1 MRHPVFKVS
10 SALVVAAFS
19 IAAFAQTNAP
29 AANAPASNAPASTST
44 EATPPVP
51 KPDCGKTSEYPGDL
65 GNDRQADRK
74 IKEWQK
80 EYISHLECLKKFV
93 EEQQALAVA
102 HQKARDQAANEYND
116 EVKAYN
122 DQVQKAKGG

>member
-1 MRHPVFKVS
+1 MRNRVFKAVS
-10 SALVVAAFS
+10 TLVVAAFS

-29 AANAPASNAPASTST
+29 AANAPAANAPASTT
-44 EATPPVP
+44 AEAPIP
-51 KPDCGKTSEYPGDL
+51 KPDCGKTSEYPGDI
-65 GNDRQADRK
+65 GGDRQAERK

-93 EEQQALAVA
+93 EDQQALAVA
-102 HQKARDQAANEYND
+102 HQKARDQAANEYNE

>member
-1 MRHPVFKVS
+1 MRNRVFKAV

-29 AANAPASNAPASTST
+29 ATNAPAGNAPASSAETAP
-44 EATPPVP
+44 PIP
-51 KPDCGKTSEYPGDL
+51 KPDCGKTSEYPGDI

-102 HQKARDQAANEYND
+102 HQKARDQAANEYNE

>member
-1 MRHPVFKVS
+1 MRNRVLCAS
-10 SALVVAAFS
+10 GALAAVVFS
-19 IAAFAQTNAP
+19 IAALAQTNAP
-29 AANAPASNAPASTST
+29 AANAPASNAPASTSS
-44 EATPPVP
+44 EAAPPIP
-51 KPDCGKTSEYPGDL
+51 KPDCGKASEYPGDI
-65 GNDRQADRK
+65 GKDRQAERK
-74 IKEWQK
+74 IKEWQT

-102 HQKARDQAANEYND
+102 HQKARDQAANDYNE